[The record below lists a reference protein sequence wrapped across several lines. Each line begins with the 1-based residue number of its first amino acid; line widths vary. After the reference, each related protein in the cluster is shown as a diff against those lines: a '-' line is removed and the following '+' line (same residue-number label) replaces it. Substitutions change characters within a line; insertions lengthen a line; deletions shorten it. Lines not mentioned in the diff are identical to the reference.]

1 MSVFET
7 VIDNREMKLIEL
19 LNKNQFHFNTENL
32 DIGDIVFMNS
42 KQPVLIIE
50 RKTIADLRSSIC
62 DGRLREQR
70 CRLLQ
75 ASGLPP
81 SRIMY
86 IIEGSFEPESNKR
99 LLGSNKKQ
107 IDTST
112 LTGSIINM
120 LFRDNIKIHR
130 TNSIEETTKFIIQL
144 FSKIAEPD
152 IFQTDIQVN
161 KFEDNESKNEAKNEA
176 KNESKNEEN
185 TSISYTSTLHKKKKN
200 NMTPEVWFICQLKM
214 IPQVSDT
221 IANAIIKE
229 YSSLKSLI
237 LKYQSLTEEDR
248 PNLLSSITYD
258 LSTGKKRKIGK
269 VVSERIYDF
278 LYKE

>member
-7 VIDNREMKLIEL
+7 VIDNREMKLIEQ
-19 LNKNQFHFNTENL
+19 LNKHQFYFNTENL

-70 CRLLQ
+70 YRLLQ

-86 IIEGSFEPESNKR
+86 IIEGSFETESNKR

-161 KFEDNESKNEAKNEA
+161 KFEDNESKNE
-176 KNESKNEEN
+176 SKNEEN

-237 LKYQSLTEEDR
+237 LKYQSISEEYR
-248 PNLLSSITYD
+248 PNLLSAITYD

>member
-1 MSVFET
+1 MSQFEII
-7 VIDNREMKLIEL
+7 IDNREMKLIEQ
-19 LNKNQFHFNTENL
+19 LNNHQFHFKCENL
-32 DIGDIVFMNS
+32 DIGDILFTKLN
-42 KQPVLIIE
+42 QPVLIIE

-70 CRLLQ
+70 CRLIQ
-75 ASGLPP
+75 ASWLPTT
-81 SRIMY
+81 RIMY
-86 IIEGSFEPESNKR
+86 IIEGSFESANNKR
-99 LLGSNKKQ
+99 LLSKKQ

-112 LTGSIINM
+112 LVGSIINM

-130 TNSIEETTKFIIQL
+130 TNSIEETSDFIIRL

-152 IFQTDIQVN
+152 IFQTDIP
-161 KFEDNESKNEAKNEA
+161 FTNESKNETQ
-176 KNESKNEEN
+176 NESKNEEN
-185 TSISYTSTLHKKKKN
+185 ISYTSTLHKKKKN

-237 LKYQSLTEEDR
+237 LKYQSLSEEDR
-248 PNLLSSITYD
+248 PNLLSAITYD

-269 VVSERIYDF
+269 VVSERIYEF
-278 LYKE
+278 LYK

>member
-7 VIDNREMKLIEL
+7 VIDNREMKLIEQ
-19 LNKNQFHFNTENL
+19 LNKHQFHFNTENL

-86 IIEGSFEPESNKR
+86 IIEGSFETESNKR
-99 LLGSNKKQ
+99 LLGSSKKQ

-130 TNSIEETTKFIIQL
+130 TNSIEETSDFIIRL

-152 IFQTDIQVN
+152 IFQTDIP
-161 KFEDNESKNEAKNEA
+161 FTNESKNETQ
-176 KNESKNEEN
+176 NESKNEEN
-185 TSISYTSTLHKKKKN
+185 ISYTSTLHKKKKN

-237 LKYQSLTEEDR
+237 LKYQSISEEYR
-248 PNLLSSITYD
+248 PNLLSAITYD